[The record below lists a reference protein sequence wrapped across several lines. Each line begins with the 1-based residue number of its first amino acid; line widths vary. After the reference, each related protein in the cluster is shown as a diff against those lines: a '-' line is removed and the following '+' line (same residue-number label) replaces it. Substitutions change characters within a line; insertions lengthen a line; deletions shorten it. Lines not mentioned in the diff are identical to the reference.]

1 MTCREA
7 ESLVIPFIHDEL
19 DDETAADFL
28 EHIDGCADCREE
40 LEIYYTVEAGI
51 RQLDENIGSSNIK
64 GDMEE
69 DLQNC
74 RQHLYHVRLLH
85 MARYAADT
93 LIVLGVATMFLL
105 QLRLWRQMGMFF

>member
-28 EHIDGCADCREE
+28 EHVDSCADCREE

-51 RQLDENIGSSNIK
+51 RQLDEDVGSSNIK
-64 GDMEE
+64 GEMEE
-69 DLQNC
+69 DLWMY
-74 RQHLYHVRLLH
+74 RQRLYSVKILNIL
-85 MARYAADT
+85 RYAADT
-93 LIVLGVATMFLL
+93 LAVVSVAVMLIL
-105 QLRLWRQMGMFF
+105 QVRLWWQLGIF